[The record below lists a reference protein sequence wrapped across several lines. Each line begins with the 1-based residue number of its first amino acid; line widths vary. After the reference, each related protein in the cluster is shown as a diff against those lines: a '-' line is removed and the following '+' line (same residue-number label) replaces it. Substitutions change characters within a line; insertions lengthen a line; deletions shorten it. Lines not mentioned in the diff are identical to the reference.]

1 MIEAHFENIRNL
13 IIDNIRTSK
22 SEIKIAVAWFTQR
35 QLYDSV
41 LDALERG
48 VKVSLIMMKDFINC
62 GIYGLPLQNFVDKGG
77 NLHFVNNR
85 GWTMHNKFCLFDN
98 SMVIS
103 GSYNWTYSAETRNAE
118 NVIATDDDNVCSRF
132 DDYFN
137 RLWEESFAEETIP
150 NVEIS
155 SEEVIQDFFTI
166 HDEIDAMVKNEIIPS
181 NHALEVLKEA
191 KSNLTAIVA
200 TIEKPIMPSMTPVYF
215 NGEPLKPGISVLL
228 KTLSMPYENGRE
240 WIFAKQGVKLP
251 RYSKANLCNAED
263 IIDDSDSAVISCVM
277 KKYYEENH
285 GDFTIETNLST
296 IELLKFDKLP
306 CLPKG
311 KVHFKGHVEISKN
324 GLLSISIYCINTR
337 ETKKTEIQLVEGV
350 DYIVGK

>member
-1 MIEAHFENIRNL
+1 
-13 IIDNIRTSK
+13 
-22 SEIKIAVAWFTQR
+22 
-35 QLYDSV
+35 
-41 LDALERG
+41 
-48 VKVSLIMMKDFINC
+48 
-62 GIYGLPLQNFVDKGG
+62 
-77 NLHFVNNR
+77 
-85 GWTMHNKFCLFDN
+85 
-98 SMVIS
+98 
-103 GSYNWTYSAETRNAE
+103 
-118 NVIATDDDNVCSRF
+118 
-132 DDYFN
+132 
-137 RLWEESFAEETIP
+137 
-150 NVEIS
+150 
-155 SEEVIQDFFTI
+155 
-166 HDEIDAMVKNEIIPS
+166 
-181 NHALEVLKEA
+181 
-191 KSNLTAIVA
+191 
-200 TIEKPIMPSMTPVYF
+200 
-215 NGEPLKPGISVLL
+215 
-228 KTLSMPYENGRE
+228 MPYENGRE